1 MDAVDDEN
9 EQIAY
14 LRSSVIGV
22 LVEECS
28 NAFLRNEE
36 AIMEGSFQGAL
47 IDDMSELV
55 GKAYRQC
62 QEISLKKIYKSNV
75 VMDIEIAGYNIIH
88 TLIDKVV
95 NAVFNPD
102 KAYSRQLIN
111 RIPEQYETEN
121 EDPYRKIMAVLD
133 YLSGMTDIYALDL
146 YRKINGMSLPSL

>member
-9 EQIAY
+9 EQISY

-55 GKAYRQC
+55 GNAYRQC

-111 RIPEQYETEN
+111 RIPE
-121 EDPYRKIMAVLD
+121 
-133 YLSGMTDIYALDL
+133 
-146 YRKINGMSLPSL
+146 

>member
-1 MDAVDDEN
+1 
-9 EQIAY
+9 
-14 LRSSVIGV
+14 
-22 LVEECS
+22 
-28 NAFLRNEE
+28 
-36 AIMEGSFQGAL
+36 MEGTFQGAL